1 MGRLSATELGTKP
14 AASVALPEAIARS
27 SCDSRAWW
35 RSSARLTTHECFSV
49 FMSASFISLDVHSI
63 GYAIETSAVQTNIT
77 CCVFLSY
84 RFMITVFL
92 ESTNTRTNL
101 VDARNASWG

>member
-1 MGRLSATELGTKP
+1 MIAELGG
-14 AASVALPEAIARS
+14 AAAPDSQPTSV
-27 SCDSRAWW
+27 
-35 RSSARLTTHECFSV
+35 SAF
-49 FMSASFISLDVHSI
+49 FMSANFISLDLHSI
-63 GYAIETSAVQTNIT
+63 RYAIETSADQTNIT